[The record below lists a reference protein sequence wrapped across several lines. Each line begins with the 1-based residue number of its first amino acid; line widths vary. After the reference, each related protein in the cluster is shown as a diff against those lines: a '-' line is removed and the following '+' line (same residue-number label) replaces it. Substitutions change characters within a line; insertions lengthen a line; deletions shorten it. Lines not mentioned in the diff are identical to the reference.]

1 MRGKMGVVFFCRKAS
16 GTEAEMKTGGWTRDG
31 LWARVARAIACVGVV
46 ATMSAQP
53 GWAAKT
59 AMPASFKPLTKVGE
73 RMPAFTVKEV
83 SGNTFSMAE
92 ERGKV
97 VVVNLWATWCP
108 PCRLEMPRLEK
119 EIWEKYRGN
128 PDFAMVAIA
137 RQQTRATIATFAQQH
152 REFTYPL
159 AYDPQRAV
167 YSKFAAAGIPRSYV
181 VGKDG
186 KIVFQSLGYEKG
198 EIHKLNAAI
207 AKALRE

>member
-1 MRGKMGVVFFCRKAS
+1 MWKS
-16 GTEAEMKTGGWTRDG
+16 I
-31 LWARVARAIACVGVV
+31 ARAIACAGVLAMV
-46 ATMSAQP
+46 TAQP

-59 AMPASFKPLTKVGE
+59 AMPPSFKPLTKVGE

-83 SGNTFSMAE
+83 SGKTFRMAS

-119 EIWEKYRGN
+119 EIWDKYKGN

-137 RQQTRATIATFAQQH
+137 RQQTRATIATFEKQNP
-152 REFTYPL
+152 EFTYPL

-167 YSKFAAAGIPRSYV
+167 YSQFAAAGIPRSYV